1 MRYIKNILLAA
12 AAVMT
17 ISSCVSEVDDVFD
30 KSSSQRIEE
39 TIAADK
45 AVLVNQTNGWVLKMY
60 GDLDFGGYNV
70 LLKFNDD
77 NSLRVVSEAY
87 YGGIGTENYG
97 QSDTYE
103 VETSHYKLEQSA
115 GVVLSFDQ
123 YSKNIHFF
131 SDPANPAGL
140 GQNHRGFWAD
150 LEFRVLSASPDSVVL
165 QGKKHGN
172 HLVMLPAPVDE
183 TGWQDYLDKV
193 YEVEAEMTKY
203 PSYKVHVDGKA
214 LDARLSNR
222 CFTVTVP
229 GATEEDGNTYI
240 DIPYTCTP
248 DGYVFYEPIDL
259 MGNTITGFKYDP
271 TSLFYPDMNNTGV
284 KLESLVPP
292 INQQFVQDVWFT
304 SMSNLGAFGQ
314 MYWNYCNQQVMPII
328 NGSYPGTLDYCYFG
342 LEDGAFGLYYKI
354 IGYWGLN
361 GFDYQLVGEDEIKLA
376 YNPKK
381 NAYNANTFIGSGWLY
396 LAAFFSAPFGNDQEA
411 NPVVRTFKITTDD
424 VESPSWILLTD
435 KDDPDNTIRLT
446 KAAIA
451 GDLFNK

>member
-39 TIAADK
+39 AMAADK

-70 LLKFNDD
+70 LLKFNED

-87 YGGIGTENYG
+87 YGGIGDKNYG

-131 SDPANPAGL
+131 SDPANPAQL
-140 GQNHRGFWAD
+140 GPNYRGFWAD

-172 HLVMLPAPVDE
+172 RLVMLPAPVDE
-183 TGWQDYLDKV
+183 TGWQGYLDKV
-193 YEVEAEMTKY
+193 YEVEADMTKY
-203 PSYKVHVDGKA
+203 PSYKVHVGDKA
-214 LDARLSNR
+214 LEVRLSNR

-229 GATEEDGNTYI
+229 SATEEEGNTYL

-248 DGYVFYEPIDL
+248 DGYVFYEPVDL
-259 MGNTITGFKYDP
+259 MGNIITGFKYDP

-292 INQQFVQDVWFT
+292 INQQFVEGMWFT

-314 MYWNYCNQQVMPII
+314 AYWSYCKQNVMPVV
-328 NGSYPGTLDYCYFG
+328 NGVYPGTLDYCYFG
-342 LEDGAFGLYYKI
+342 SLGTTFGLRYMI
-354 IGYWGLN
+354 IGYWGIN
-361 GFDYQLVGEDEIKLA
+361 GFDYQLVGEDEIKLV
-376 YNPKK
+376 YNSKK
-381 NAYNANTFIGSGWLY
+381 NNANGDTFIGSGFLY
-396 LAAFFSAPFGNDQEA
+396 MSAYFSAPFGNDEQA
-411 NPVVRTFKITTDD
+411 TPVVRTFKITTDN

-435 KDDPDNTIRLT
+435 KNNPDNTIRLT
-446 KAAIA
+446 KDVIA
-451 GDLFNK
+451 GNLFEN